1 MTVVPDRLLAKI
13 EYPSEDGE
21 LMAESDFQRKP
32 LTYAVETLDVYFQEH
47 SDVYVSG
54 NLFIYYE
61 EDNPEAVVAPDVFV
75 VFGVEKRQ
83 RSSYMLW
90 LEGSKAPNFVLEIL
104 SKSTRSKDL
113 GPKRGTYA
121 FLGVSEYF
129 LYDPTGEAM
138 NSPLKGLRL
147 VRENY
152 EQIPFNTLPD
162 GSLSVQSQVLGLEL
176 RVESRQLH
184 FYNPTTSKK
193 LLNLQEAEQALHEA
207 KLALHEAEQSLREAQ
222 ARADAEAVARQAA
235 EARIA
240 ELEAQL
246 RFGKQPPKDLQ
257 M

>member
-1 MTVVPDRLLAKI
+1 MTVIPGRLSTKI

-21 LMAESDFQRKP
+21 LMAESDFQRDS
-32 LTYAVETLDVYFQEH
+32 LTYSVDALKIYFQAR

-54 NLFIYYE
+54 NLFVYYE
-61 EDNPEAVVAPDVFV
+61 EGNPEAVVAPDVFV

-83 RSSYMLW
+83 RSSYQLW
-90 LEGSKAPNFVLEIL
+90 LEGNKAPNFVLEIL

-138 NSPLKGLRL
+138 NPPLKGLRL

-152 EQIPFNTLPD
+152 EEIPFNTLSD
-162 GSLSVQSQVLGLEL
+162 GSILLQSQVLGLEL
-176 RVESRQLH
+176 RVESGQLH

-193 LLNLQEAEQALHEA
+193 LLNLQEAEQALQ
-207 KLALHEAEQSLREAQ
+207 EAEQSLREAQ
-222 ARADAEAVARQAA
+222 ARANAEAVARQAA
-235 EARIA
+235 LARIA

-246 RFGKQPPKDLQ
+246 REMQQPPSY
-257 M
+257 